1 MPFSCFDAV
10 VGLVSDS
17 IALLLLVFVVFL
29 PFFCFWCFA
38 SLETVASAPVGFKF
52 YTLLSGLS
60 LFVEFFD
67 VDNSSLGIELVLVNT
82 LLS

>member
-1 MPFSCFDAV
+1 M
-10 VGLVSDS
+10 
-17 IALLLLVFVVFL
+17 
-29 PFFCFWCFA
+29 FA

-52 YTLLSGLS
+52 STLLSGLS